1 MCSNVLVNDIPRW
14 LHLAEKASWRYP
26 DFQGL
31 GFFRLHT
38 GHLSQHTQPALVSQQ
53 DNVINMTSR
62 PRRCSDSISFLV
74 FVVSVLVCGCQDVR
88 TVWSAEARSPDGN
101 SLASA
106 SMVAHYGPGTAG
118 AESSVY
124 LKNIH
129 DSSAPLLI
137 LGFFHHEKN
146 LSSTINLTMKWASPS
161 HLEVTYDGRAASLD
175 FQAIKS
181 NGVEISVRDLSSEL
195 SRGKDSR

>member
-38 GHLSQHTQPALVSQQ
+38 GHLSQHTQPALVSQR

-124 LKNIH
+124 QVPTYAVDSMGHRNTGSKSSNRSLKSYIRARAR
-129 DSSAPLLI
+129 S
-137 LGFFHHEKN
+137 GFKTH
-146 LSSTINLTMKWASPS
+146 
-161 HLEVTYDGRAASLD
+161 
-175 FQAIKS
+175 
-181 NGVEISVRDLSSEL
+181 
-195 SRGKDSR
+195 GKHCPV